1 MKFML
6 RGTLTIRLEINGLKI
21 SFEQKPVVF
30 ESLDE
35 KKKQN
40 KINILLVKLRPTKMV
55 QPKDVRSL

>member
-1 MKFML
+1 MKLML
-6 RGTLTIRLEINGLKI
+6 RGTLTVRLEINGLNI

-30 ESLDE
+30 ESLDK